1 MVPFKGSRNSVFP
14 GKQNLD
20 GMRMWVGGASK
31 RRHGME
37 DGGRERQ
44 DLRTGMKTPATQCLQ
59 LDLRVDFPGIRE
71 GEPGKHGLLWLHLSF
86 LGVPVWLSIVR
97 KKKKAEN

>member
-1 MVPFKGSRNSVFP
+1 
-14 GKQNLD
+14 
-20 GMRMWVGGASK
+20 
-31 RRHGME
+31 ME

-97 KKKKAEN
+97 KKKSRKLVVHELSHPEPVPCGCWHSWGG